1 VVYTF
6 AMPECPVCEA
16 IEKLRKEGRVPIGII
31 VYEMKAERLAL
42 LLLPDVQD
50 MKEANALLSQI
61 GVRMES

>member
-1 VVYTF
+1 
-6 AMPECPVCEA
+6 MPDCPLSEA

-31 VYEMKAERLAL
+31 VYEMKADRLAL

-61 GVRMES
+61 GIKVET